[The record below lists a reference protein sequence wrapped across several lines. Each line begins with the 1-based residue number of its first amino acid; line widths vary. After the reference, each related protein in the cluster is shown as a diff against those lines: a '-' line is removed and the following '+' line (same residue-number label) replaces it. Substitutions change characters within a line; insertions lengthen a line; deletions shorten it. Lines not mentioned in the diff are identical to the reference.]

1 MNSKLY
7 IRNLSYSTTENEL
20 MALFAL
26 AGTVVLV
33 DIIKDR
39 LTGRSKGYG
48 FILMSSPLAAENAVE
63 MFNGHSLD
71 NYKLRV
77 GLVQQGDARG
87 RFRDPGNKYSQHP
100 QMHGGY
106 MRYK

>member
-1 MNSKLY
+1 MD
-7 IRNLSYSTTENEL
+7 
-20 MALFAL
+20 LFAS
-26 AGTVVLV
+26 AGTVVFV

-39 LTGRSKGYG
+39 LTGHSKGYG
-48 FILMSSPLAAENAVE
+48 FIQMSSPLEAENAVE
-63 MFNGHSLD
+63 MFNDHNLD

-77 GLVQQGDARG
+77 GLVQKVDARS
-87 RFRDPGNKYSQHP
+87 RFRYPGNKYSQRP

>member
-1 MNSKLY
+1 
-7 IRNLSYSTTENEL
+7 
-20 MALFAL
+20 MALFTL
-26 AGTVVLV
+26 AGTIVLV

-48 FILMSSPLAAENAVE
+48 FIQMSSQLEAENAVE
-63 MFNGHSLD
+63 LFNGRSLD

-77 GLVQQGDARG
+77 GLVQQGDTRS
-87 RFRDPGNKYSQHP
+87 RFRDLGNKYSQRS
-100 QMHGGY
+100 QMHRGY